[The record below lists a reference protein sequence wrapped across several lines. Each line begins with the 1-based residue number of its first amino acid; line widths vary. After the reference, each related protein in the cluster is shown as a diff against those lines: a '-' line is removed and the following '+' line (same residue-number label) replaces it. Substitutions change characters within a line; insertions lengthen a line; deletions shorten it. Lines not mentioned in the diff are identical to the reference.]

1 MVSPNSTQNAILN
14 RGFSLNII
22 LPLNGFSHKSTCVNQ
37 TQLIKQIGSL
47 LVRNCA
53 EMELIKHLD
62 WFRVLLVLTLGW
74 ANCPKTYG
82 IAALQNQAKESK
94 RQRRQRTFRH
104 ESKVD
109 AAGGTTWTGNR
120 EIPEE
125 SRWSEPERTL
135 EVSAS
140 HWSDKHAGVIFTRKT
155 ISGTFRP
162 PKFSKQG
169 SGWKLPEFSS
179 NSTINQALEW
189 HTVDP

>member
-109 AAGGTTWTGNR
+109 AALVELPGRGTERFLRRVVGPSPSERWRSQRRTEVINMLESFSQGKLFRELSDLRSSANR
-120 EIPEE
+120 APGENY
-125 SRWSEPERTL
+125 
-135 EVSAS
+135 
-140 HWSDKHAGVIFTRKT
+140 
-155 ISGTFRP
+155 
-162 PKFSKQG
+162 Q
-169 SGWKLPEFSS
+169 
-179 NSTINQALEW
+179 NSPLT
-189 HTVDP
+189 PR